1 MPLLAPAAPPHDG
14 CIRLHWPLFDLVTH
28 CPKAFLVADP
38 KQASD
43 VYLRDVLARPDL
55 ANKEQCKWA
64 KAQDYLNAANDEAT
78 WTDTVT
84 DTKN

>member
-1 MPLLAPAAPPHDG
+1 M
-14 CIRLHWPLFDLVTH
+14 
-28 CPKAFLVADP
+28 
-38 KQASD
+38 
-43 VYLRDVLARPDL
+43 YLRDVLARPDL

-64 KAQDYLNAANDEAT
+64 KVQDYLNAANDEAT